1 MTGRP
6 SSSTCSGASL
16 ARGTSTGTAPTVTGA
31 RPPWPVSC
39 TSGGFSAAA
48 RSRTCGRC
56 RPPGSRPPA
65 CGPATAPR
73 CASTTRRSG
82 PGGRPGSTRSTGAS
96 DASSAGRRT
105 VASCWTGST
114 TTRRNAGASATSRR
128 TPSAGP
134 AGYPR
139 TAAAPG
145 ALTSRC
151 SSAAGTM
158 ADARAAFLDAAS
170 TAVQLLER
178 RELTERWQQDS
189 VLPQFAVAAL
199 AGHLLRGMT
208 TVEQYL
214 DGPEPDGAGI
224 SADRYFHTV
233 IRSADIDDPAH
244 QAIRGRGAEAAAGGP
259 AALASEARAALGRLS
274 PRLAEMHAGRR
285 LRVAGGLVMTLDEYL
300 RTRVVELVVHADDL
314 AASLGVELAPPQP
327 ATCTIAIDV
336 LVGVAR
342 IRHGDMAVLRAL
354 ARRERDQVQAL
365 RVL

>member
-1 MTGRP
+1 
-6 SSSTCSGASL
+6 
-16 ARGTSTGTAPTVTGA
+16 
-31 RPPWPVSC
+31 
-39 TSGGFSAAA
+39 
-48 RSRTCGRC
+48 
-56 RPPGSRPPA
+56 
-65 CGPATAPR
+65 
-73 CASTTRRSG
+73 
-82 PGGRPGSTRSTGAS
+82 
-96 DASSAGRRT
+96 
-105 VASCWTGST
+105 
-114 TTRRNAGASATSRR
+114 
-128 TPSAGP
+128 
-134 AGYPR
+134 
-139 TAAAPG
+139 
-145 ALTSRC
+145 
-151 SSAAGTM
+151 M

-224 SADRYFHTV
+224 SADLYFHTV

-274 PRLAEMHAGRR
+274 PRLAEMGAGRR

-300 RTRVVELVVHADDL
+300 CTRVVELVVHADDL

-327 ATCTIAIDV
+327 ATCAIAIGV